1 MILFNE
7 KNKVFYLN
15 TEKTSYIIG
24 LLNGELP
31 VHIYW
36 GKKIDRIPD
45 DWSKTYIR
53 RVLSAYDNGE
63 FSSNSLPQELP
74 DLRQLRIIAFRRCR
88 WPQALTGG
96 RLSLNF

>member
-36 GKKIDRIPD
+36 GKKVDRIPD
-45 DWSKTYIR
+45 DWSNT
-53 RVLSAYDNGE
+53 
-63 FSSNSLPQELP
+63 
-74 DLRQLRIIAFRRCR
+74 
-88 WPQALTGG
+88 
-96 RLSLNF
+96 

>member
-1 MILFNE
+1 MIFFNK

-63 FSSNSLPQELP
+63 FSSNSLPHGDWSSDVCSS
-74 DLRQLRIIAFRRCR
+74 DLHYGDAGSFRR
-88 WPQALTGG
+88 
-96 RLSLNF
+96 